1 MRVSSLSTYRCSER
15 LFGCRNMYLYIRSF
29 SSLPYSY
36 APAFYSRSRHIWPA
50 RHAAW
55 FRVILC
61 SEIWSFL
68 FLWNFLL
75 EYQTGQNILVNDYQ
89 ILLQVRHLPATT
101 SRSNRTRAR
110 APNINTVSP
119 ARGHADP
126 NTRVCVCNSSKHTRV
141 LTNWTA
147 KNKRNVWRFMFQ
159 LSLVDVFQ
167 DPLNPLPMK
176 QDCHNKKHWLNV
188 VLMWQWNGDEKINN
202 PHMRAHTSSSPI

>member
-1 MRVSSLSTYRCSER
+1 MYFGPIWELALWAPIAAQNACLDVEICISTSDHFPHCLTHMLPHFILGPVTFDRPGVQHYSASSCLQKLEV
-15 LFGCRNMYLYIRSF
+15 F
-29 SSLPYSY
+29 
-36 APAFYSRSRHIWPA
+36 
-50 RHAAW
+50 W
-55 FRVILC
+55 F
-61 SEIWSFL
+61 SEI
-68 FLWNFLL
+68 FLL

-147 KNKRNVWRFMFQ
+147 KNERNR
-159 LSLVDVFQ
+159 
-167 DPLNPLPMK
+167 
-176 QDCHNKKHWLNV
+176 
-188 VLMWQWNGDEKINN
+188 EK
-202 PHMRAHTSSSPI
+202 